1 VARVTDDP
9 AGGTRDED
17 RTPRQDDPAAVQF
30 GDLYDSAV
38 ESLLSVPVS
47 DEWVDTRAGRTHVLA
62 AGDPDAPPVVVLQGS
77 ALTTPVTL
85 SWVQRLAG
93 EYRLLAPDTPGQPG
107 KSVGTAPAEYAPWLV
122 DVLDGLGLDRAA
134 VLGVSHG
141 GGVLLSTAAQAP
153 ERIAAAVL
161 VVPAGFG
168 TPASLDLARTLGP
181 ALGYQFLPSRRLLT
195 GALTPLFTQS
205 VRAVEAVVVETIER
219 SVRADGFPAEFP
231 GPNDPGALA
240 GFGTPTLLITGERD
254 PLFPGER
261 ICKRA
266 ARDLPSLVDC
276 VVLPGER
283 HFLSPAGQD
292 RTTERARAFLG
303 ECGYSRDGPER

>member
-1 VARVTDDP
+1 VTDDP
-9 AGGTRDED
+9 ADGTHGESPA
-17 RTPRQDDPAAVQF
+17 PRRDDPTAVGF

-38 ESLLSVPVS
+38 ESLLAVPVS

-85 SWVQRLAG
+85 SWVQGLAE

-107 KSVGTAPAEYAPWLV
+107 KSVGEAPAEYAGWLV
-122 DVLDGLGLDRAA
+122 DVLDGLELDRAA

-141 GGVLLSTAAQAP
+141 GGSLLSTAAQAP
-153 ERIAAAVL
+153 ERLAAAVL

-168 TPASLDLARTLGP
+168 TPASLDLVWTLGP
-181 ALGYQFLPSRRLLT
+181 ALGYQFLPTRGLLI
-195 GALTPLFTQS
+195 GALAPLFTQS
-205 VRAVEAVVVETIER
+205 VRSVEEVVVETIER
-219 SVRADGFPAEFP
+219 SVRAEGFPAEFP
-231 GPNDPGALA
+231 GPSDPGALA
-240 GFGTPTLLITGERD
+240 GFGAPTLLVTGERD

-266 ARDLPSLVDC
+266 ARDLHSLVDC

-283 HFLSPAGQD
+283 HFLSPAGQT
-292 RTTERARAFLG
+292 RTTERTRTFLD
-303 ECGYSRDGPER
+303 ECGYGRD